1 MKHFYKELQGWFGA
15 RELYRAVVKRSEQ
28 NARFV
33 EVGAWKGQSAAF
45 MAVEIINSEKDIE
58 FHVVDTWE
66 GSEEHWDPNSPSFE
80 PILKEQGTIF
90 PIFKKN
96 LKPVWNKINPV
107 QSTSIKAAERFE
119 DNSLD
124 FVYIDAAH
132 DYENVKNDIKAWL
145 PKIKDTGLIAGD
157 DYGWKGVSRAVE
169 EIFKDNFLV
178 EANNSWIHCR
188 ETNFDYETFQ
198 KNDLRKQSIMEK
210 VACFFKEPV

>member
-28 NARFV
+28 TARFV

-45 MAVEIINSEKDIE
+45 MAVEIINSGKDIE

-66 GSEEHWDPNSPSFE
+66 GSEEHWDPESPSFE

-90 PIFKKN
+90 PIFKNN
-96 LKPVWNKINPV
+96 LSPVWNKINPV
-107 QSTSIKAAERFE
+107 QSSSLKAAERFE
-119 DNSLD
+119 DKSLD

-145 PKIKDTGLIAGD
+145 PKIKDMGLIAGD
-157 DYGWKGVSRAVE
+157 DYAWEGVAKAVKE
-169 EIFKDNFLV
+169 TFKDNFIV
-178 EANNSWIHCR
+178 EANNNWIHSR
-188 ETNFDYETFQ
+188 DPSFDYLKFL
-198 KNDLRKQSIMEK
+198 KNDLRKQSITEK
-210 VACFFKEPV
+210 IICFLKS